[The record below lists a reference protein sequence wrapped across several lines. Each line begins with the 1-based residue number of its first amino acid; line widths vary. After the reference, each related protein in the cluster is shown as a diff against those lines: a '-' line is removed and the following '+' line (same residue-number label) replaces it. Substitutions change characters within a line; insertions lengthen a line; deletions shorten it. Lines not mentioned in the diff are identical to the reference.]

1 LLDLAQS
8 EDAHIEAH
16 KRFQFG
22 MANLLFLMIAVSAVT
37 FTAVRETQHQKKQK
51 KLESQLM
58 EYESTDLGQLKK
70 LNGQLAEMI
79 SKRFEANRQANSNST
94 D

>member
-1 LLDLAQS
+1 
-8 EDAHIEAH
+8 
-16 KRFQFG
+16 